1 MRKLLDLMAGFSIFV
16 ATMCVFFC
24 VPSILL
30 SLSVLAG
37 IPKLLK
43 HFLVIH
49 LVLLAT
55 DKSIFSSLA
64 FKKTL
69 RILCNVVLYYLKIC
83 DFK

>member
-1 MRKLLDLMAGFSIFV
+1 MCFFGV
-16 ATMCVFFC
+16 A
-24 VPSILL
+24 SILL
-30 SLSVLAG
+30 SLSVLEG

-69 RILCNVVLYYLKIC
+69 RMLCNVVLYYLEIC